1 MTKNKL
7 AFVSGATSGIGEAT
21 AKILAA
27 NQWDL
32 IISGRRLDRL
42 NELASSL
49 NTKYNVYVRALCFDI
64 QQREQVKDSLA
75 SCADLL
81 TKIDLLVNNAGLALG
96 KSPFQ
101 EGLESD
107 WETMIDTNLKGLIY
121 LTKEVIPFMIENKSG
136 HIVNISS
143 TAARDMYPGGNVYS
157 ASKSAV
163 DALTK
168 SLRLDL
174 LEHNIKVSSVAPGMV
189 HTEFSEVRFHGDKA
203 KAEKVYQGFEPLYAK
218 DVADAIYYI
227 VTRPSHV
234 HIGDLL
240 ITCTAQAN
248 SSIVIKS

>member
-7 AFVSGATSGIGEAT
+7 AFISGATSGIGEAT
-21 AKILAA
+21 AEILAA
-27 NQWDL
+27 QQWDL

-49 NTKYNVYVRALCFDI
+49 KTKYNIQVHTLCFDI
-64 QQREQVKDSLA
+64 QQREELKESLA

-81 TKIDLLVNNAGLALG
+81 TRLDLLVNNAGLALG
-96 KSPFQ
+96 KSPFH

-107 WETMIDTNLKGLIY
+107 WETMIDTNLKGMIY
-121 LTKEVIPFMIENKSG
+121 LTKEIVPYMIKNKSG
-136 HIVNISS
+136 HIINISS

-189 HTEFSEVRFHGDKA
+189 YTEFSEVRFHGDKS
-203 KAEKVYQGFEPLYAK
+203 KADLVYQGFTPLYAK

-227 VTRPSHV
+227 ASRPDHV

-248 SSIVIKS
+248 SNVVYKS

>member
-21 AKILAA
+21 AEILAA

-42 NELASSL
+42 NKLTSSL
-49 NTKYNVYVRALCFDI
+49 KTKYNVDVRTVCFDI
-64 QQREQVKDSLA
+64 QQREKVKDSLA

-81 TKIDLLVNNAGLALG
+81 PKLDLLVNNAGLALG

-227 VTRPSHV
+227 VSRPSHV

-248 SSIVIKS
+248 SNIVIKS

>member
-1 MTKNKL
+1 
-7 AFVSGATSGIGEAT
+7 
-21 AKILAA
+21 
-27 NQWDL
+27 
-32 IISGRRLDRL
+32 
-42 NELASSL
+42 
-49 NTKYNVYVRALCFDI
+49 
-64 QQREQVKDSLA
+64 
-75 SCADLL
+75 
-81 TKIDLLVNNAGLALG
+81 
-96 KSPFQ
+96 
-101 EGLESD
+101 
-107 WETMIDTNLKGLIY
+107 MINTNLKGLIY

-218 DVADAIYYI
+218 DVADAVYYI
-227 VTRPSHV
+227 VSRPSHV
-234 HIGDLL
+234 HIGDLI

-248 SSIVIKS
+248 SNIVIKS

>member
-21 AKILAA
+21 AEILAA

-42 NELASSL
+42 NKLTSSL
-49 NTKYNVYVRALCFDI
+49 KTKYNVDVRTVCFDI
-64 QQREQVKDSLA
+64 QQREKVKDSLA

-81 TKIDLLVNNAGLALG
+81 PKLDLLVNNAGLALG

-227 VTRPSHV
+227 VSRPSHV

-240 ITCTAQAN
+240 ITCKAQAN
-248 SSIVIKS
+248 SNIVIKS

>member
-1 MTKNKL
+1 
-7 AFVSGATSGIGEAT
+7 
-21 AKILAA
+21 
-27 NQWDL
+27 
-32 IISGRRLDRL
+32 
-42 NELASSL
+42 
-49 NTKYNVYVRALCFDI
+49 
-64 QQREQVKDSLA
+64 
-75 SCADLL
+75 
-81 TKIDLLVNNAGLALG
+81 
-96 KSPFQ
+96 
-101 EGLESD
+101 
-107 WETMIDTNLKGLIY
+107 MIDTNLKGLIY

-189 HTEFSEVRFHGDKA
+189 YTEFSEVRFHGDKA

-234 HIGDLL
+234 HIGDLI

-248 SSIVIKS
+248 SNIVIKS